1 MLPKPPPRESSLGFL
16 FVPPYRVQGWSMAGE
31 QTCVMVPELDLCFD
45 IGQCPRA
52 ALAAKHLCISH
63 GHMDHIGGLAY
74 WCSQRYFQGMG
85 PGSIIVPAAIA
96 KPIANM
102 IESYRALEEQITPF
116 DLIPLEPEQEHEI
129 KNNIYVRAF
138 PLEHTV
144 ATSGYAVV
152 EKRSKLREEY
162 VGKTQDELRAIKDS
176 GKEITR
182 ILEVPLVA
190 YLSDTAPC
198 AALVRNDV
206 RKAQVVIA
214 ECTFSEPDHLE
225 RSKVG
230 RHLHLDHIIEWLGVL
245 ECEKLVLIHGS
256 RRSNVIEARKRL
268 RQLVKPEQAEKVE
281 FLMDHRTNKERYER
295 QLYEAQK
302 AEAIRTGGR
311 MPPPPRPPM
320 RPRGPRV

>member
-16 FVPPYRVQGWSMAGE
+16 FIPPYRIQGWSIAGE

-96 KPIANM
+96 GPIEKM
-102 IESYRALEEQITPF
+102 IQGYRALEEQHTPF
-116 DLIPLEPEQEHEI
+116 TLIPLEPEQTHEI
-129 KNNIYVRAF
+129 KNNIHVRSFA
-138 PLEHTV
+138 LEHTV
-144 ATSGYAVV
+144 PAAGYAVI
-152 EKRSKLREEY
+152 ERRSKLREEY
-162 VGKTQDELRAIKDS
+162 AGLSQDELRALKEQ

-198 AALVRNDV
+198 EALLRNDV

-230 RHLHLDHIIEWLGVL
+230 RHLHLDHIAEWLRVL
-245 ECEKLVLIHGS
+245 ECDKLVLIHGS
-256 RRSNVIEARKRL
+256 RRSNVLEARKRL
-268 RQLVKPEQAEKVE
+268 HELVKPEMADKVE
-281 FLMDHRTNKERYER
+281 FLMDHRTNKMRYER
-295 QLYEAQK
+295 QMYEAER
-302 AEAIRTGGR
+302 AEAERTGQR
-311 MPPPPRPPM
+311 MPPPPRPPF
-320 RPRGPRV
+320 RPRGARV